1 MGAQFRPDANA
12 PLDRISRPAL
22 TICRDP
28 DPSGRRRP
36 RKCEVCM
43 HKGHFRLFA
52 LLGGGVVL
60 ALSVAGFWLVE
71 SKPLD
76 TTWTPTHLALPLST
90 TTDRRE
96 VLVGDVPLEK
106 AIAEKRLTVVT
117 GAGPQ
122 VVREATVRVNDSDQ
136 LREARFPVSYTH
148 LTLPTIYSV

>member
-1 MGAQFRPDANA
+1 
-12 PLDRISRPAL
+12 
-22 TICRDP
+22 
-28 DPSGRRRP
+28 
-36 RKCEVCM
+36 M

-90 TTDRRE
+90 TTDRLE

-122 VVREATVRVNDSDQ
+122 VVREATVRVNNSDQ
-136 LREARFPVSYTH
+136 LREGRFLPLLALSAIAGGAFVLFVIGLFAPRIGAFHQHGLIDLH
-148 LTLPTIYSV
+148 LTT

>member
-1 MGAQFRPDANA
+1 
-12 PLDRISRPAL
+12 
-22 TICRDP
+22 
-28 DPSGRRRP
+28 
-36 RKCEVCM
+36 M

-90 TTDRRE
+90 TTDRLE

-117 GAGPQ
+117 GAGLQ
-122 VVREATVRVNDSDQ
+122 VVREATVRVNNSDQ
-136 LREARFPVSYTH
+136 LREARFLPLLALSAIAGGAFALFVIGLFAPRIGAFHQHGLIDLH
-148 LTLPTIYSV
+148 LTT

>member
-1 MGAQFRPDANA
+1 MQ
-12 PLDRISRPAL
+12 
-22 TICRDP
+22 
-28 DPSGRRRP
+28 
-36 RKCEVCM
+36 
-43 HKGHFRLFA
+43 KGHFRLFA
-52 LLGGGVVL
+52 LLGGGVIL

-90 TTDRRE
+90 TTDRLE

-122 VVREATVRVNDSDQ
+122 VVREATVRVNNSDQ
-136 LREARFPVSYTH
+136 LREARFLPLLALSAIAGGAFVLFVIGLFAPRIGAFHQHGLIDLH
-148 LTLPTIYSV
+148 LTT

>member
-1 MGAQFRPDANA
+1 MQ
-12 PLDRISRPAL
+12 
-22 TICRDP
+22 
-28 DPSGRRRP
+28 
-36 RKCEVCM
+36 
-43 HKGHFRLFA
+43 KGHFRLFA

-90 TTDRRE
+90 TTDRLE
-96 VLVGDVPLEK
+96 VLVGDIPLEK

-136 LREARFPVSYTH
+136 LREARFLPLLALSAIAGGAFVLFVIGLFAPRIGAFHQHGLIDLH
-148 LTLPTIYSV
+148 LTT

>member
-1 MGAQFRPDANA
+1 MQ
-12 PLDRISRPAL
+12 
-22 TICRDP
+22 
-28 DPSGRRRP
+28 
-36 RKCEVCM
+36 
-43 HKGHFRLFA
+43 KGHFRLFA

-90 TTDRRE
+90 TTDRLE

-122 VVREATVRVNDSDQ
+122 VVREATVRVNNSDQ
-136 LREARFPVSYTH
+136 LREGRFLPLLALSAIAGGAFVLFVIGLFAPRIGAFHQHGLIDLH
-148 LTLPTIYSV
+148 LTT

>member
-1 MGAQFRPDANA
+1 MQ
-12 PLDRISRPAL
+12 
-22 TICRDP
+22 
-28 DPSGRRRP
+28 
-36 RKCEVCM
+36 
-43 HKGHFRLFA
+43 KGHFRLFA

-90 TTDRRE
+90 TTDRLE

-117 GAGPQ
+117 SAGPQ
-122 VVREATVRVNDSDQ
+122 VVREATVRVNNSDQ
-136 LREARFPVSYTH
+136 LREARFLPLLALSAIAGGAFVLFVIGLFAPRIGAFHQYGLIDLH
-148 LTLPTIYSV
+148 LTT

>member
-1 MGAQFRPDANA
+1 MQ
-12 PLDRISRPAL
+12 
-22 TICRDP
+22 
-28 DPSGRRRP
+28 
-36 RKCEVCM
+36 
-43 HKGHFRLFA
+43 KGHFRLFA

-90 TTDRRE
+90 TTDRLE

-136 LREARFPVSYTH
+136 LREARFLPLLALSAIAGGAFVLFVIGLFAPRIGAFHQHGLIDLH
-148 LTLPTIYSV
+148 LTT

>member
-1 MGAQFRPDANA
+1 MQ
-12 PLDRISRPAL
+12 
-22 TICRDP
+22 
-28 DPSGRRRP
+28 
-36 RKCEVCM
+36 
-43 HKGHFRLFA
+43 KGHFRLFA

-76 TTWTPTHLALPLST
+76 TTWTPSHLALPLST
-90 TTDRRE
+90 TTDRLE

-122 VVREATVRVNDSDQ
+122 VVRQATVRVNNSDQ
-136 LREARFPVSYTH
+136 LREARFLPLLALSAIAGGAFVLFVIGLFAPRIGAFHQHGLIDLH
-148 LTLPTIYSV
+148 LTT